1 MREMW
6 EMYANSTRLF
16 LKGKL
21 FREPRM
27 VARQWLIGVAITLV
41 VLVGLAKLGLPLWL
55 AVLTA
60 SLGGGALQPF
70 LFKDLKYN

>member
-1 MREMW
+1 MW
-6 EMYANSTRLF
+6 VMFTNSLRLF

-27 VARQWLIGVAITLV
+27 VLRLWLIGVAATLVALV
-41 VLVGLAKLGLPLWL
+41 VLVKLGVPLWL
-55 AVLTA
+55 AVLLA

>member
-1 MREMW
+1 MW
-6 EMYANSTRLF
+6 DMFTNSLRLF

-27 VARQWLIGVAITLV
+27 VLRQWLIGLAVTTLV
-41 VLVGLAKLGLPLWL
+41 VVVLAKVGAPLWL
-55 AVLTA
+55 AVLVA

>member
-1 MREMW
+1 MW
-6 EMYANSTRLF
+6 DMFTNSLRLF

-21 FREPRM
+21 FRDPRM
-27 VARQWLIGVAITLV
+27 VLRQWLIGVAATLV
-41 VLVGLAKLGLPLWL
+41 ALVLLARLGVPLWL
-55 AVLTA
+55 AVLLA

>member
-1 MREMW
+1 MW
-6 EMYANSTRLF
+6 DMFTNSLRLF

-27 VARQWLIGVAITLV
+27 VLRQWLIGLAVTTLV
-41 VLVGLAKLGLPLWL
+41 VVVLAKVGAPLWL
-55 AVLTA
+55 AVLAA

>member
-1 MREMW
+1 MW
-6 EMYANSTRLF
+6 DMFSNSLRLF

-27 VARQWLIGVAITLV
+27 VLRQWLIGLVVTMLVLV
-41 VLVGLAKLGLPLWL
+41 VLAKVGAPLWL
-55 AVLTA
+55 AVLVA

>member
-1 MREMW
+1 MW
-6 EMYANSTRLF
+6 VMFTNSLRLF

-27 VARQWLIGVAITLV
+27 VLRQWLIGVAATLVALV
-41 VLVGLAKLGLPLWL
+41 VLVKLGVPLWL
-55 AVLTA
+55 AVLLA